1 MSAAKNIK
9 AKITHIAKLATKV
22 DVKSIKKETIKY
34 NGGATDPVNAPESNV
49 QFNVKT
55 EPLPHVLQTKSTRT
69 ADCDIHFIKTE
80 HTSCNVVKAGSI
92 NDSECDVQFIKVE
105 PSTCGLGTKSTKLS
119 GCDARLVTKE
129 ASSNLGVKGSQKR
142 KQACAPV
149 AKSYVGNS
157 KAEVPLAVDTN
168 NNKASASGRDVQF
181 MKTEVT
187 QSKGAGSGAAGVSD
201 CDIVYMKT
209 EFSSIG
215 ATAGASDCDIQYVKT
230 EFSPIVVSDADT
242 VLTGAADSDVEY
254 VKTEPIRVI
263 DITSNTICDQDSDVQ
278 YLKTEFPAIG
288 SEAAFSPDVDVLYV
302 KTENISI
309 NNVKSINAN
318 VPNGTTHSKE
328 TELIT
333 DGDTTVTCET
343 ANITTVQVQNQLSES
358 NSIKVNVCNT
368 ASITDNESYSTETT
382 ETRSDDTNSNNASV
396 SGCGIQHIS
405 TESKTNKDIVDDN
418 IIAADGAANKD
429 AIDNNKCTADGSVNE
444 GIVNNIIRTAE
455 DAANKDVV
463 DNNISTADDA
473 LQCTTTESHHTTDA
487 ISVGNATIVP
497 GIESGVQHN
506 SDKSSPNN
514 SDSGKTLAVSE
525 VDKQDKISSTEE
537 SHDNAIS
544 ETHKTN
550 VSEAQEKQTTKSS
563 SDCDARGNTS
573 GESNANVSQILQPQT
588 KYWIQTGQKGPVDVL
603 ANYTKRSMNFE
614 VVSETEKLFTTVV
627 TVSGEK
633 FEGVGR
639 SKKASKANAAQAALL
654 KRFNVQF
661 LHPPGKA
668 ILSSFAT
675 CILIDAYFYSGPLAR
690 QPECMRTTNAWMR
703 SLVSTFAVPIIYACL
718 VLGSLRLSI
727 RNTFEVPSL
736 GNL

>member
-9 AKITHIAKLATKV
+9 AKITHVAKLATKV

-49 QFNVKT
+49 QFNIKT
-55 EPLPHVLQTKSTRT
+55 EPLPRVLQTKRTRT

-80 HTSCNVVKAGSI
+80 HTSCNVVKADSI

-119 GCDARLVTKE
+119 GCDAQLVTKE

-157 KAEVPLAVDTN
+157 KAEVPPAVDTN
-168 NNKASASGRDVQF
+168 NNKASASGRDVQY

-230 EFSPIVVSDADT
+230 EFSPIVVSDTDT

-333 DGDTTVTCET
+333 DGDTIVTCET

-429 AIDNNKCTADGSVNE
+429 AIDNNKCTADGSVN
-444 GIVNNIIRTAE
+444 
-455 DAANKDVV
+455 KDVV
-463 DNNISTADDA
+463 DNNKRIADGAANKDAVDNNKRTADGYANEGIVENNISTAEGD
-473 LQCTTTESHHTTDA
+473 LQRITTESHYKTNA
-487 ISVGNATIVP
+487 VSVGNETSVP
-497 GIESGVQHN
+497 DTESEVQQN

-514 SDSGKTLAVSE
+514 SDACSSNTLTVSGADE
-525 VDKQDKISSTEE
+525 QDTTSTTEE
-537 SHDNAIS
+537 SHDNVIS
-544 ETHKTN
+544 ETHKTTN

-563 SDCDARGNTS
+563 LDSDASGNNS
-573 GESNANVSQILQPQT
+573 GESNAIVSQNPQPPT

-614 VVSETEKLFTTVV
+614 VVGETEKLFTTVV

-668 ILSSFAT
+668 IFSSFAI
-675 CILIDAYFYSGPLAR
+675 CILIDAYFYLRPLAR
-690 QPECMRTTNAWMR
+690 QPDCMRTKNAQ
-703 SLVSTFAVPIIYACL
+703 T
-718 VLGSLRLSI
+718 
-727 RNTFEVPSL
+727 
-736 GNL
+736 